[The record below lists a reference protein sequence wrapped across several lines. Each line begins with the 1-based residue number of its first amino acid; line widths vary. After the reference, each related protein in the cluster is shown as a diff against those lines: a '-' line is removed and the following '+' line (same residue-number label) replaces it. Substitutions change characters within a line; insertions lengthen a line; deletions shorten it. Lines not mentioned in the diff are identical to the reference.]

1 MKGDTNTICEC
12 YHNLPNNEGECWG
25 TRERERCYCNGD
37 ERYCSYYLEKR
48 NSAIDAERKDKN
60 MSREKTTLN
69 TAEMWLKAQE
79 DGEIYE
85 CVNGD
90 IAYSKAMGLVDKDN
104 FNKVWQLSNWDCD
117 RAKALDNLLG
127 GCEWREMPI
136 TIMTKHDAEVEFGI
150 RIVG

>member
-1 MKGDTNTICEC
+1 MGQIGQCEC
-12 YHNLPNNEGECWG
+12 YETRLEPMETNPRLRHLYGVCLGTKECD
-25 TRERERCYCNGD
+25 RCNCYGD
-37 ERYCSYYLEKR
+37 ESKCDFYPEKR
-48 NSAIDAERKDKN
+48 KAAEKK
-60 MSREKTTLN
+60 MN

-79 DGEIYE
+79 DGKIYE